1 MSHIAQKAHCLTSK
15 FNGRWQFEPTGG
27 WAHMEGSVHQDQL
40 WPQLK
45 IRHIAPDE
53 GGGGLDGQGGQC
65 GRLDVEQD
73 MLTALY
79 HHLHEPYKINHDY
92 GDDNGV

>member
-1 MSHIAQKAHCLTSK
+1 
-15 FNGRWQFEPTGG
+15 
-27 WAHMEGSVHQDQL
+27 MEGTVQQDILCLQF
-40 WPQLK
+40 K
-45 IRHIAPDE
+45 VRHVAPDE
-53 GGGGLDGQGGQC
+53 GGVGLDGQGGQC